1 MRIALISLYL
11 PSGSKIGV
19 GYQVHGLANAL
30 TRRGHDVTVLSPCP
44 QPEDALYTVD
54 VIPPGRYWRTFGF
67 AWDLRKVNY
76 DRFDVLNAH
85 GDDWFLWGVKRPR
98 HVHTYHGAYLA
109 EAINIKGAKERLR
122 MAILAAC
129 EQQSVLLPDETV
141 TVSRNTRRYI
151 AGVRHVIPCGVDTA
165 RFAPGGAKEERPTL
179 LFVGTIHGRKRGR
192 WLCEVFQQQVLPKLP
207 DAQLWCVS
215 DPPADAA
222 SYPSGIQFLGRVS
235 EERLCDLYRRAWA
248 FCLPSTYEGFGVP
261 YIEAMASGL
270 PVIAAPN
277 PGAVEVLDA
286 GRYGKIAQ
294 DHELGQTLISVLTEP
309 ETRRSMADAGLAR
322 SRDFSWDSVCERYET
337 IYRGESLPAGS
348 PGVRGRENSAVEIQP
363 NEAGEAAHGLQRV
376 HQA

>member
-1 MRIALISLYL
+1 VRIALISLYL

-44 QPEDALYTVD
+44 QADDALYRVE
-54 VIPPGRYWRTFGF
+54 VVPPGKSLRTFGF
-67 AWDLRKVNY
+67 AWDLRKINY

-122 MAILAAC
+122 MAILAVC

-141 TVSRNTRRYI
+141 TVSENSRRYI
-151 AGVRHVIPCGVDTA
+151 AGIRHVIPCGVDTA
-165 RFAPGGAKEERPTL
+165 SFSPGSTREGRPTL

-192 WLCEVFQQQVLPKLP
+192 WLCEIFQKQVLASIP

-215 DPPADAA
+215 EPPADAG
-222 SYPSGIQFLGRVS
+222 SFPPSIQFLGRVS
-235 EERLCDLYRRAWA
+235 EQVLTDLYRRAWA

-270 PVIAAPN
+270 PVVASAN
-277 PGAVEVLDA
+277 PGAVEVLDK
-286 GRYGKIAQ
+286 GRYGKIAA
-294 DHELGQTLISVLTEP
+294 DEDLGPTLVSVLSDESL
-309 ETRRSMADAGLAR
+309 RSTMSVAGLAR
-322 SRDFSWDSVCERYET
+322 SREYSWASVCARYET
-337 IYRGESLPAGS
+337 VYRGEAQGAS
-348 PGVRGRENSAVEIQP
+348 PEVVCDG
-363 NEAGEAAHGLQRV
+363 AAPD
-376 HQA
+376 